1 MAQDKACGPFTGD
14 GVTLAGGS
22 VYHCRDTASG
32 ANDRAGERDGQESV
46 FQGRLIN

>member
-1 MAQDKACGPFTGD
+1 MAQNKACSPFTGD

-22 VYHCRDTASG
+22 VYYGRDATSG
-32 ANDRAGERDGQESV
+32 TNDGKGERDGQESV